1 MRKTKPRK
9 ATGADEVDPH
19 LLRDKIEYT
28 ASRLTRCYNKLWKTE
43 RWPEVWKKGLLV
55 KIFKKGDLRDLT
67 TGDRGLI
74 ATYHQ

>member
-1 MRKTKPRK
+1 MTY
-9 ATGADEVDPH
+9 
-19 LLRDKIEYT
+19 RD
-28 ASRLTRCYNKLWKTE
+28 ATRCYNKLWKTE

-74 ATYHQ
+74 ATHHQ

>member
-9 ATGADEVDPH
+9 ATGADEVDPY

-28 ASRLTRCYNKLWKTE
+28 ASRLTRCYNKLWETE

-55 KIFKKGDLRDLT
+55 KIFKKGDLRDLS

-74 ATYHQ
+74 ATHHQ

>member
-28 ASRLTRCYNKLWKTE
+28 ASRLTRCYNKLWETE
-43 RWPEVWKKGLLV
+43 RWPECGR
-55 KIFKKGDLRDLT
+55 RDF
-67 TGDRGLI
+67 
-74 ATYHQ
+74 